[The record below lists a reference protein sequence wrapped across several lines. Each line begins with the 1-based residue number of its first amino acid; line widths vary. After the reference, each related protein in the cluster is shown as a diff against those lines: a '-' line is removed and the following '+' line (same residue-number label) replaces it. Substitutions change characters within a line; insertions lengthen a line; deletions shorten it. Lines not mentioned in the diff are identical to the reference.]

1 MAGDKNKTSKTK
13 STQTNS
19 YTPSTKTIKVIDPK
33 TGKPYMYDKTYD
45 AIFDTN
51 GNQLDSDDFRHIR
64 EVMVTGKEIAY
75 PRLVAQKKKELREKG
90 ITSEYAKYYKPGDSE
105 KILKLLDHAT
115 GYYELTTDNDG
126 DQEYRI
132 AAAVEEVQDKL
143 KNGNEIHAPNPTNVP
158 LRWSLGL
165 PMEGGFP
172 GPITRGSW
180 DISAYRP
187 TRGGENVPYYFTPR
201 GKDFGKDPTSSKIYK
216 DIQDAAVSRMI
227 GKALT
232 IYSSNPSVASDGKV
246 TSKFQNKSIQL
257 EDEDMMIGDLG
268 NYGVSIAPDSS
279 YLSFHDRW
287 KLSPNAA
294 NKIPTFAPDWVYKKA
309 LTDVGIPKELHK
321 QAIAGFKAGKS
332 GTEIVGGAVDVPVY
346 DRIFEDPKTGK
357 SIKELLKEYN
367 NMAGSYAYG
376 GKVKKRAYGGKLPI
390 DMYGRSVRK
399 YEGGGRTPINIA
411 PIESL
416 PAGYL
421 QNPEYQEYLAKI
433 NSDGIEKVAQ
443 SPGILST
450 KSSNT
455 TGDVVG
461 AIGSIAGGFL
471 SSAGTKQVDKG
482 RIVGGTAMQA
492 AGAVAPIAT
501 NPALLT
507 ATGGLSAL
515 AIPLAAGIG
524 ALAGI
529 PKQKKYNRIEDA
541 DNIEEGMAM
550 YQGLNQQN
558 NYMQDPIR
566 YAAYGGKINHYG
578 DGGESY
584 DPTTDPNLM
593 KEVVI
598 TATRKNIVADMFAGI
613 IENMNA
619 SGKAKNRK
627 NNLEVMKTLTAYL
640 QNPVQTSNFLNMS
653 TGKAPAFYGD
663 SNVAQF
669 PGTYMPKA
677 AYGGQQGELAQLEQL
692 NGVKENYVD
701 KYGRTKTTNATES
714 HDAMASKGKT
724 NTPTDYLQNGDN
736 IFSAKSYSKNE
747 LTAILGAHEALTG
760 ENVKLGLDVL
770 TPYYNTKS
778 KTKIS
783 PADINKVVANKFNP
797 KNLTNNSFNTAAI
810 NARNQTYA
818 NLATTKFN
826 DALNP
831 ATFQGIAQQGNQQ
844 IEQILRAA
852 YGGKMKKYAYGD
864 GPYRMQSP
872 VMIPDIVP
880 PSAEAKWTEAQ
891 NLPVEL
897 APPFDKAA
905 WDNRPVNGVYEEWKG
920 VPYTH
925 PGSNTDP
932 FADSGMGP
940 QQEWKG
946 IPYNYPGYNYTSPES
961 LNGSATTGNGK
972 SPYKLSSADMAAL
985 GVGGANAMASILTL
999 QQKMYDNEVTDKS
1012 GVYNMKTE
1020 LPDNFTNPTLGAL
1033 RAGLQSSAQNNNW
1046 KNTSAM
1052 SSEMLSKT
1060 VTGLNSALLEQSRQN
1075 IGLFN
1080 AKQAAIYQALGVDTA
1095 NKQAWN
1101 KDKTALGNYKL
1112 SAIGENLLKMASNG
1126 NTRAAENALAQMD
1139 DATLRAMLVTIGPN
1153 SKYFTEQIE
1162 RIINSRKG

>member
-1 MAGDKNKTSKTK
+1 
-13 STQTNS
+13 
-19 YTPSTKTIKVIDPK
+19 
-33 TGKPYMYDKTYD
+33 
-45 AIFDTN
+45 
-51 GNQLDSDDFRHIR
+51 
-64 EVMVTGKEIAY
+64 
-75 PRLVAQKKKELREKG
+75 
-90 ITSEYAKYYKPGDSE
+90 
-105 KILKLLDHAT
+105 
-115 GYYELTTDNDG
+115 
-126 DQEYRI
+126 
-132 AAAVEEVQDKL
+132 
-143 KNGNEIHAPNPTNVP
+143 
-158 LRWSLGL
+158 
-165 PMEGGFP
+165 
-172 GPITRGSW
+172 
-180 DISAYRP
+180 
-187 TRGGENVPYYFTPR
+187 
-201 GKDFGKDPTSSKIYK
+201 
-216 DIQDAAVSRMI
+216 
-227 GKALT
+227 
-232 IYSSNPSVASDGKV
+232 
-246 TSKFQNKSIQL
+246 
-257 EDEDMMIGDLG
+257 
-268 NYGVSIAPDSS
+268 
-279 YLSFHDRW
+279 
-287 KLSPNAA
+287 
-294 NKIPTFAPDWVYKKA
+294 
-309 LTDVGIPKELHK
+309 
-321 QAIAGFKAGKS
+321 
-332 GTEIVGGAVDVPVY
+332 
-346 DRIFEDPKTGK
+346 
-357 SIKELLKEYN
+357 
-367 NMAGSYAYG
+367 MAGSSRKLTVNELLGAYSSTATKDNIKKIQQALAEQGYTMSKSTKKNGQYDGIVGKETRAALDAYMKDAGYTSQPNKAIAESHMQKAIYNTYLTQDTKVADKRKAPTLEEFYVQAEQVRKAAEDRLKTKYGPNVKVDIVQKERTLEQQKALLAKGASQTPFSSHNLGLGADAQITINGVVQSGTTKATIAPYDVLG
-376 GKVKKRAYGGKLPI
+376 GAARDAGMFWGWANDPGHFQYNPYPKGTAKNKNYYGYVDEILREHPELADQEITKAFYQTKKTTAPKRLEPVLNVLDSIYNTPTARVYTGEARKQSTLRTPAYAYGGKLPI

-399 YEGGGRTPINIA
+399 YGDGGF
-411 PIESL
+411 
-416 PAGYL
+416 
-421 QNPEYQEYLAKI
+421 
-433 NSDGIEKVAQ
+433 
-443 SPGILST
+443 
-450 KSSNT
+450 SST
-455 TGDVVG
+455 TGDAIG
-461 AIGSIAGGFL
+461 AIGGIAGGFL

-541 DNIEEGMAM
+541 NNIDEGMAM

-619 SGKAKNRK
+619 TGKAKNRK

-669 PGTYMPKA
+669 PGTYMSKA
-677 AYGGQQGELAQLEQL
+677 EYSGQQGELAQLEQL

-714 HDAMASKGKT
+714 HDSMTSKGKT
-724 NTPTDYLQNGDN
+724 NMPTDYLQNGDN

-747 LTAILGAHEALTG
+747 LSAILGAYEALTG

-778 KTKIS
+778 KTTIS

-797 KNLTNNSFNTAAI
+797 KNLTNNSFTTAAI
-810 NARNQTYA
+810 NTRNQTYA

-844 IEQILRAA
+844 IEQILHAA

-880 PSAEAKWTEAQ
+880 PSAEAKWAEAQ

-897 APPFDKAA
+897 APPFDKTA

-920 VPYTH
+920 IPYTH

-946 IPYNYPGYNYTSPES
+946 IPYNYPGYNYTSPQS
-961 LNGSATTGNGK
+961 LEGSSTSTNKK
-972 SPYKLSSADMAAL
+972 SPYKFSSADMAAL

-999 QQKMYDNEVTDKS
+999 QQKMYNNEVTDKS

-1020 LPDNFTNPTLGAL
+1020 LPDNFTNSTLGAL
-1033 RAGLQSSAQNNNW
+1033 RAGLQSNAQNNNW

-1060 VTGLNSALLEQSRQN
+1060 VAGLNSALLEQSRQN
-1075 IGLFN
+1075 VVLFN
-1080 AKQAAIYQALGVDTA
+1080 AKQAAIYQALGIDTA
-1095 NKQAWN
+1095 NKLAWN

-1126 NTRAAENALAQMD
+1126 NTRAAENELAQMD

-1162 RIINSRKG
+1162 RIINSRKGK

>member
-1 MAGDKNKTSKTK
+1 MATSKNKK
-13 STQTNS
+13 
-19 YTPSTKTIKVIDPK
+19 
-33 TGKPYMYDKTYD
+33 
-45 AIFDTN
+45 
-51 GNQLDSDDFRHIR
+51 
-64 EVMVTGKEIAY
+64 
-75 PRLVAQKKKELREKG
+75 
-90 ITSEYAKYYKPGDSE
+90 
-105 KILKLLDHAT
+105 
-115 GYYELTTDNDG
+115 
-126 DQEYRI
+126 
-132 AAAVEEVQDKL
+132 
-143 KNGNEIHAPNPTNVP
+143 
-158 LRWSLGL
+158 
-165 PMEGGFP
+165 
-172 GPITRGSW
+172 
-180 DISAYRP
+180 
-187 TRGGENVPYYFTPR
+187 
-201 GKDFGKDPTSSKIYK
+201 
-216 DIQDAAVSRMI
+216 
-227 GKALT
+227 
-232 IYSSNPSVASDGKV
+232 
-246 TSKFQNKSIQL
+246 
-257 EDEDMMIGDLG
+257 
-268 NYGVSIAPDSS
+268 
-279 YLSFHDRW
+279 
-287 KLSPNAA
+287 
-294 NKIPTFAPDWVYKKA
+294 
-309 LTDVGIPKELHK
+309 
-321 QAIAGFKAGKS
+321 
-332 GTEIVGGAVDVPVY
+332 
-346 DRIFEDPKTGK
+346 
-357 SIKELLKEYN
+357 
-367 NMAGSYAYG
+367 
-376 GKVKKRAYGGKLPI
+376 KLPI

-399 YEGGGRTPINIA
+399 YADGGFSSANRA
-411 PIESL
+411 PNPVILSSL
-416 PAGYL
+416 PAGTIQDL
-421 QNPEYQEYLAKI
+421 EYQKYLAKI
-433 NSDGIEKVAQ
+433 NSEGIEKVAQ
-443 SPGILST
+443 SPGLLST
-450 KSSNT
+450 KTTNT
-455 TGDVVG
+455 TGDAIG
-461 AIGSIAGGFL
+461 AIGGIAGGFL

-501 NPALLT
+501 NPALLA

-541 DNIEEGMAM
+541 NNIDEGMAM

-584 DPTTDPNLM
+584 DPTTDTNLM

-619 SGKAKNRK
+619 TGKAKNRK

-669 PGTYMPKA
+669 PGTYMSKA

-701 KYGRTKTTNATES
+701 AYGRTVATNATSS
-714 HDAMASKGKT
+714 HRTMSRKGQS
-724 NTPTDYLQNGDN
+724 NMPTDYLDTSGNKN
-736 IFSAKSYSKNE
+736 PHIFSAKSYSKAE
-747 LTAILGAHEALTG
+747 LATILGAHKALTG
-760 ENVKLGLDVL
+760 NMPDLKAIA
-770 TPYYNTKS
+770 PYYNPDTKS
-778 KTKIS
+778 KIS
-783 PADINKVVANKFNP
+783 PAEINKAIDSKLNP
-797 KNLTNNSFNTAAI
+797 KKLTGNPFNTAVLD
-810 NARNQTYA
+810 ARNQASA
-818 NLATTKFN
+818 NAATKALN
-826 DALNP
+826 EALNP
-831 ATFQGIAQQGNQQ
+831 ATYQTVAQQSQQGIQQ
-844 IEQILRAA
+844 ILHAA

-880 PSAEAKWTEAQ
+880 PSAEAKWAEAQ

-897 APPFDKAA
+897 APPFDKTA

-920 VPYTH
+920 IPYTH

-940 QQEWKG
+940 QQERKG
-946 IPYNYPGYNYTSPES
+946 IPYNYPGYNYTSPQS
-961 LNGSATTGNGK
+961 LEGSSTSTNKK
-972 SPYKLSSADMAAL
+972 SPYKFSSADMAAL

-1020 LPDNFTNPTLGAL
+1020 LPDNFTNSTLGAL

-1075 IGLFN
+1075 VGLFN
-1080 AKQAAIYQALGVDTA
+1080 AKQAAIYQALGIDTA

-1126 NTRAAENALAQMD
+1126 NTRAAENELAQMD

>member
-1 MAGDKNKTSKTK
+1 MATNKGKTGIK
-13 STQTNS
+13 QTTS

-33 TGKPYMYDKTYD
+33 TGKPYMYDKVYD
-45 AIFDTN
+45 AIFDYS

-64 EVMVTGKEIAY
+64 EVLNTGKDIEY
-75 PRLVAQKKKELREKG
+75 SKLVTKKRQELKNNG
-90 ITSEYAKYYKPGDSE
+90 ITSEFAEVYRAGDSE
-105 KILKLLDHAT
+105 KAMRLLNRAFN
-115 GYYELTTDNDG
+115 YYDGTSTSDRVSDKKSLDLIKELAERDNIASSTTYK
-126 DQEYRI
+126 ES
-132 AAAVEEVQDKL
+132 
-143 KNGNEIHAPNPTNVP
+143 P
-158 LRWSLGL
+158 LLWSLGM
-165 PMEGGFP
+165 PAKKENEDPFYGVWG
-172 GPITRGSW
+172 
-180 DISAYRP
+180 ISEHRP
-187 TRGGENVPYYFTPR
+187 SRNSENYPYYFTPIADIENPSEERKQIISDLINQGLKKYVKNTTVDSKGKIHSEYENKSITLTDYGWVGNMGEMGGSVSRDSSYFSFHDLWNLDPNASHNIPTFLPKAVYRKILKSAGVPESEQEAMITGFLR
-201 GKDFGKDPTSSKIYK
+201 GDSASEILGFSPKGFKKGVPIYDRIYK
-216 DIQDAAVSRMI
+216 DPVS
-227 GKALT
+227 GKT
-232 IYSSNPSVASDGKV
+232 
-246 TSKFQNKSIQL
+246 
-257 EDEDMMIGDLG
+257 
-268 NYGVSIAPDSS
+268 
-279 YLSFHDRW
+279 
-287 KLSPNAA
+287 
-294 NKIPTFAPDWVYKKA
+294 
-309 LTDVGIPKELHK
+309 
-321 QAIAGFKAGKS
+321 
-332 GTEIVGGAVDVPVY
+332 
-346 DRIFEDPKTGK
+346 
-357 SIKELLKEYN
+357 IKEMLKHN
-367 NMAGSYAYG
+367 TYAYG
-376 GKVKKRAYGGKLPI
+376 GKVKKYANGGKLPI
-390 DMYGRSVRK
+390 DMYGRSVSK
-399 YEGGGRTPINIA
+399 YADGGFSSANRA
-411 PIESL
+411 PNPVILSSL
-416 PAGYL
+416 PAGTIQDL
-421 QNPEYQEYLAKI
+421 EYQKYLAKI
-433 NSDGIEKVAQ
+433 NSEGIEKVAQ
-443 SPGILST
+443 SPGLLST
-450 KSSNT
+450 KTTNT
-455 TGDVVG
+455 TGDAIG
-461 AIGSIAGGFL
+461 AIGGIAGGFL
-471 SSAGTKQVDKG
+471 SNAGTKQVEKG
-482 RIVGGTAMQA
+482 RMVGGTAMQA

-501 NPALLT
+501 NHALLT

-541 DNIEEGMAM
+541 NNIDEGMAM

-619 SGKAKNRK
+619 TGKAKNRK

-669 PGTYMPKA
+669 PGTYMSKA

-714 HDAMASKGKT
+714 HDSMTSKGKT
-724 NTPTDYLQNGDN
+724 NMPTDYLQNGDN

-747 LTAILGAHEALTG
+747 LSAILGAYEALTG

-778 KTKIS
+778 KTTIS

-797 KNLTNNSFNTAAI
+797 KNLTNNSFTTAAI
-810 NARNQTYA
+810 NTRNQTYA

-844 IEQILRAA
+844 IEQILHAA

-880 PSAEAKWTEAQ
+880 PSAEAKWAEAQ

-897 APPFDKAA
+897 APPFDKTA

-920 VPYTH
+920 IPYTH

-946 IPYNYPGYNYTSPES
+946 IPYNYPGYNYTSPQS
-961 LNGSATTGNGK
+961 LEGSSTSTNKK
-972 SPYKLSSADMAAL
+972 SPYKFSSADMAAL

-1012 GVYNMKTE
+1012 RVYNMKTE
-1020 LPDNFTNPTLGAL
+1020 LPDNFTNSTLGAL
-1033 RAGLQSSAQNNNW
+1033 RAGLQSNAQNNNW

-1060 VTGLNSALLEQSRQN
+1060 VTGLNSALLEQSSQN
-1075 IGLFN
+1075 VGLSN
-1080 AKQAAIYQALGVDTA
+1080 AKQAAIYQALGIDTA

-1139 DATLRAMLVTIGPN
+1139 DATLRAMLAAIGPN

-1162 RIINSRKG
+1162 RIINSRKGVTQSDKKSV